1 MFSGL
6 NRAKCVSRV
15 PLSTLSP
22 ASFFVTSSNLSSVF
36 SRLAAGILAGA
47 SLAALAAPAEAGT
60 SRPVSSNTGGA
71 VWTTTSN
78 QFKTFFKT
86 GDVTDRALEAGINN
100 SGWTAEEIQEGM
112 TKGYS
117 VDIVGVSRFLYSD
130 DGVKFLKDQTA
141 SYFPYWRMKKTAVVA
156 LRSAI
161 IADSIDGKISPAS
174 IMAALP
180 VDFRLADT
188 CGTYTGA
195 QYVCASHKCEGDAQ
209 CNSLLSW
216 YVFLPACVQAN
227 SQLPEAPVST
237 MAPAPAR
244 PLW

>member
-1 MFSGL
+1 MFSHL
-6 NRAKCVSRV
+6 AVRI
-15 PLSTLSP
+15 
-22 ASFFVTSSNLSSVF
+22 FVG
-36 SRLAAGILAGA
+36 AA
-47 SLAALAAPAEAGT
+47 LAALAAHAEAGT
-60 SRPVSSNTGGA
+60 SLPVRWNTGGA
-71 VWTTTSN
+71 VWTTTSSE
-78 QFKTFFKT
+78 FKTFFET
-86 GDVTDRALEAGINN
+86 GEVTDRALDAGINN

-117 VDIVGVSRFLYSD
+117 VDIIGVSRFLYSD

-161 IADSIDGKISPAS
+161 IADSIDGEISSAS

-195 QYVCASHKCEGDAQ
+195 QNVCAPD
-209 CNSLLSW
+209 
-216 YVFLPACVQAN
+216 
-227 SQLPEAPVST
+227 
-237 MAPAPAR
+237 
-244 PLW
+244 

>member
-1 MFSGL
+1 M
-6 NRAKCVSRV
+6 
-15 PLSTLSP
+15 
-22 ASFFVTSSNLSSVF
+22 F
-36 SRLAAGILAGA
+36 SRLAVGIFVG
-47 SLAALAAPAEAGT
+47 AALAAPAAHAEAGT
-60 SRPVSSNTGGA
+60 SLPVRWNTGGA
-71 VWTTTSN
+71 VWTTTSSE
-78 QFKTFFKT
+78 FKTFCET
-86 GDVTDRALEAGINN
+86 DDVTDRALDAGVNN
-100 SGWTAEEIQEGM
+100 SGWTAEEIQWGM
-112 TKGYS
+112 TKSYS
-117 VDIVGVSRFLYSD
+117 VDIIGVSRFLYSD

-141 SYFPYWRMKKTAVVA
+141 SYIPYWRIKKTAVVA

-195 QYVCASHKCEGDAQ
+195 LNRCPPDKCEGDAQ
-209 CNSLLSW
+209 CTSLLSW

-227 SQLPEAPVST
+227 SQLPEAPVRT
-237 MAPAPAR
+237 VAPAPAR

>member
-1 MFSGL
+1 L
-6 NRAKCVSRV
+6 LVHLWPLWPHLLKPAPIAPCV
-15 PLSTLSP
+15 
-22 ASFFVTSSNLSSVF
+22 
-36 SRLAAGILAGA
+36 
-47 SLAALAAPAEAGT
+47 GT
-60 SRPVSSNTGGA
+60 PVVLFGPPPPSD
-71 VWTTTSN
+71 
-78 QFKTFFKT
+78 FRTFFET
-86 GDVTDRALEAGINN
+86 GEVTDRALDAGINN

-161 IADSIDGKISPAS
+161 IADSIDGEISSAS

-195 QYVCASHKCEGDAQ
+195 QNVCAPDKCEGDAQ
-209 CNSLLSW
+209 CTSFAVL
-216 YVFLPACVQAN
+216 VRLPAC
-227 SQLPEAPVST
+227 L
-237 MAPAPAR
+237 R
-244 PLW
+244 PGQFTAA